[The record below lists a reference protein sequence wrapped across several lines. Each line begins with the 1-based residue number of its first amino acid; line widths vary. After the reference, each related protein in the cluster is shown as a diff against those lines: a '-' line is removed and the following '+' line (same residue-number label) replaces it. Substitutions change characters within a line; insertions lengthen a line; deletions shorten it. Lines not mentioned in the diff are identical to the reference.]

1 MKFRCIIV
9 SKFSDVPAEHKS
21 AVKSWFFFHFFML
34 ALCVINI
41 LFFICNWADLR
52 LQINDTTNILL
63 TIIGFLFAFAGIN
76 IYSIF
81 NTNFE
86 SEKAKMIEL
95 QNKYSMQMELTIH
108 KMKFYDSIHQ
118 LQLYSQLIF
127 NLTKTNSQIFEWV
140 DKVKMLCTVIQ
151 KFVEDSKKRDTVDT
165 FESDKDNLVA
175 LYRGLK
181 YQQKSFLN
189 KIVNSQSVFF
199 QGMDS
204 KNQKA
209 LVENISTMLNA
220 IDFLDE
226 DDNLEDYGLVEQGN
240 CNRISSFLKKCRNT
254 VMIFFKRKIKLC
266 SLRGRKITKR

>member
-1 MKFRCIIV
+1 MKFPCIIV
-9 SKFSDVPAEHKS
+9 SKFSDVPPEHKS
-21 AVKSWFFFHFFML
+21 AVKYWVFFNFVMV

-81 NTNFE
+81 NTNIE

-151 KFVEDSKKRDTVDT
+151 KFVEESKKRDTVDT

-189 KIVNSQSVFF
+189 KIVYSQSVFF

-204 KNQKA
+204 ENQKA

-240 CNRISSFLKKCRNT
+240 CNRISSFLEKCRNT
-254 VMIFFKRKIKLC
+254 VMIFLKRKIKLC

>member
-1 MKFRCIIV
+1 MKFPCIIV
-9 SKFSDVPAEHKS
+9 SKFSDVPPEHKS
-21 AVKSWFFFHFFML
+21 AVKYWFFFNFVMV

-41 LFFICNWADLR
+41 LFFICNWADFR

-81 NTNFE
+81 NTNIE

-151 KFVEDSKKRDTVDT
+151 EFVEESKKRDTVET
-165 FESDKDNLVA
+165 FESDNDNLIA

-189 KIVNSQSVFF
+189 RIVNSPSDFF

-204 KNQKA
+204 KNQDA
-209 LVENISTMLNA
+209 LVDNISNMLAA
-220 IDFLDE
+220 IDFLDQDE
-226 DDNLEDYGLVEQGN
+226 NLEDYDFDEKCNGN
-240 CNRISSFLKKCRNT
+240 LISSFLEKCRKT
-254 VMIFFKRKIKLC
+254 VMIFLKRKIKLC

>member
-21 AVKSWFFFHFFML
+21 ALKYWFFFHFFML

-52 LQINDTTNILL
+52 LQINDTADILL

-81 NTNFE
+81 NTNIE

-151 KFVEDSKKRDTVDT
+151 EFVEESKKRDTVET
-165 FESDKDNLVA
+165 FESDNDNLIA

-189 KIVNSQSVFF
+189 RIVNSPSDFF

-204 KNQKA
+204 ENQDA
-209 LVENISTMLNA
+209 LVDNISNMLAA
-220 IDFLDE
+220 IDFLDQDE
-226 DDNLEDYGLVEQGN
+226 NLEDYDFVGKCNGN
-240 CNRISSFLKKCRNT
+240 LISSFLEKCRKAI
-254 VMIFFKRKIKLC
+254 VIFFKRKIKSY
-266 SLRGRKITKR
+266 SLKKG

>member
-1 MKFRCIIV
+1 MKFPCIIV
-9 SKFSDVPAEHKS
+9 SKFSDVPPEHKS
-21 AVKSWFFFHFFML
+21 AVKYWFFFNFVMV

-81 NTNFE
+81 NTNIE

-151 KFVEDSKKRDTVDT
+151 KFVEESKKRDTVDT

-189 KIVNSQSVFF
+189 KIVYSQSVFF

-204 KNQKA
+204 ENQKA

-240 CNRISSFLKKCRNT
+240 CNRISSFLEKCRNT
-254 VMIFFKRKIKLC
+254 VMIFLKRKIKLC
-266 SLRGRKITKR
+266 SLRGRK

>member
-81 NTNFE
+81 NTNIE

-151 KFVEDSKKRDTVDT
+151 KFVEESKKRDTVDT

-189 KIVNSQSVFF
+189 IIVNSQSVFF
-199 QGMDS
+199 QGMDPE
-204 KNQKA
+204 NQKA
-209 LVENISTMLNA
+209 LVENISSMLNA

-240 CNRISSFLKKCRNT
+240 CNRISSFLEKCRNT

-266 SLRGRKITKR
+266 SLRRRKITKR